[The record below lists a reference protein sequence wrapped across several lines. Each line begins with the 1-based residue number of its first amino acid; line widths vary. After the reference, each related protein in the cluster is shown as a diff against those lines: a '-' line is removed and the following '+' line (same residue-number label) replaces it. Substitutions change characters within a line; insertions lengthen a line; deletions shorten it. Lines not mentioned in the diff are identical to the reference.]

1 MPPDLPKGQ
10 NWQLELYL
18 VHFAHHVLAGQRRG
32 MSLQP
37 LGSANLRVCQE
48 GLRCSSK
55 IRLAVLGWRAEG
67 IGVFRPHY
75 VPPTVAF
82 SLTVSNTSVEDG
94 K

>member
-1 MPPDLPKGQ
+1 
-10 NWQLELYL
+10 
-18 VHFAHHVLAGQRRG
+18 

-37 LGSANLRVCQE
+37 LGSANLRVCYE

-75 VPPTVAF
+75 VPPIVPPIVAF
-82 SLTVSNTSVEDG
+82 SLTVSNSCVKDG